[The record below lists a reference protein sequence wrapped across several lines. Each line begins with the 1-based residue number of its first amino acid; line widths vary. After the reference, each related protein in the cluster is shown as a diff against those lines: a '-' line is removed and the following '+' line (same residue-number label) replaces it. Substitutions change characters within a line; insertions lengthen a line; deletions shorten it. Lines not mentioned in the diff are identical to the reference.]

1 MSPTLFC
8 RVSACAFGQQPQS
21 HEQRSLLGRED
32 GGLTLIS
39 PRVPVVLGNLRS
51 PAPAPSRD
59 GTKCSKI
66 QRAWWG
72 QGPAPPPALRS
83 PTRPLHHLR
92 LRVFWAFVLAAKHA
106 QSPTSSVSDT
116 FLHDYWSLLEQEGE
130 AEFRDGL
137 WPPAA
142 PPWLSPGGPEPLRGP
157 SMSPAAWWRLGG
169 PCSRRAAHRGPGALL
184 PQTGWAPSRFRG
196 PSLAAPWTPP
206 ACHPP
211 PDTRG
216 RWPLGRAGSVHLQT
230 WFQQT
235 NGRLQWT
242 RKGVSG
248 LPSHAQGMFPP
259 PKLHLW
265 HLNADGLKHLIKWLS
280 TW

>member
-1 MSPTLFC
+1 MCLWSTTSIPRAEVSPGEGRRGSDFDLPSCPRGSGELEKPSPCALMGWYQVLQITARL
-8 RVSACAFGQQPQS
+8 VGSGPGSSARP
-21 HEQRSLLGRED
+21 
-32 GGLTLIS
+32 
-39 PRVPVVLGNLRS
+39 
-51 PAPAPSRD
+51 
-59 GTKCSKI
+59 
-66 QRAWWG
+66 
-72 QGPAPPPALRS
+72 LRS

-130 AEFRDGL
+130 AEFRDGP

-169 PCSRRAAHRGPGALL
+169 PCSRRAAHRGPGGLL

-216 RWPLGRAGSVHLQT
+216 RWPLGRAGSVHLQI
-230 WFQQT
+230 WYQQT
-235 NGRLQWT
+235 NGRLQGT
-242 RKGVSG
+242 RKGASG
-248 LPSHAQGMFPP
+248 LPSPAQGMFPP